1 MESENT
7 DSRPFTLVDIFLEVL
22 EQKYN
27 DESQKSYIRKVKTL
41 MDVPECA
48 EYLSFGL
55 MNAMGNPTPI
65 ATSTVDKAVD
75 CLTHFYEDNIKSNQ
89 EMTKKQKEVQKGLM
103 KRFMSEY
110 KVAVKNLI
118 ASKNLLLE

>member
-48 EYLSFGL
+48 EYLSCGL
-55 MNAMGNPTPI
+55 MNAMGHPTPI
-65 ATSTVDKAVD
+65 TASTVDKAVD
-75 CLTHFYEDNIKSNQ
+75 CIIHFYDDNIEENH
-89 EMTKKQKEVQKGLM
+89 EWTKEQKKVQKGLM
-103 KRFMSEY
+103 RSFMNEY
-110 KVAVKNLI
+110 RNAIKNFI
-118 ASKNLLLE
+118 SSQNLLN